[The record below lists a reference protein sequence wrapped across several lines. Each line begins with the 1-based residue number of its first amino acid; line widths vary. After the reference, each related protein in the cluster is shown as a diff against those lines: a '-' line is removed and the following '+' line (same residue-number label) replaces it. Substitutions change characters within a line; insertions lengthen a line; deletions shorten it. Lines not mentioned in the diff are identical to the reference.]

1 MERGTKHGF
10 RIDDAMDHETESL
23 QRAGHE
29 SRVEEYR
36 EMEPAGED
44 QPVPDGI
51 LSGDPYPVDSDGPA
65 LPHDAIEAR
74 SELAKHLRVSAW
86 PADRETL
93 LSIARDENAPAA
105 VIAMLEKLPWS
116 SEQYENLAAVWTAI
130 GGPVEQSRS

>member
-29 SRVEEYR
+29 SRIEEFR

-51 LSGDPYPVDSDGPA
+51 LAGDSRAVDDDGPA
-65 LPHDAIEAR
+65 MPHDAVEAR
-74 SELAKHLRVSAW
+74 SDLARHLRVSAF
-86 PADRETL
+86 PGDRDAL
-93 LSIARDENAPAA
+93 ISVAREENAPAA
-105 VIAMLEKLPWS
+105 IIAMLGRLPAGVTF
-116 SEQYENLAAVWTAI
+116 ENNQAVWAAL
-130 GGPVEQSRS
+130 GGPVEERRA